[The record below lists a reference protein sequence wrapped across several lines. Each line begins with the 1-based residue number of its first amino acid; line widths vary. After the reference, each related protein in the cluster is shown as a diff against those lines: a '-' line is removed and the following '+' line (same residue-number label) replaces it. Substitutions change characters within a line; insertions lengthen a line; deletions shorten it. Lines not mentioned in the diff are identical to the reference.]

1 MTPTEQLAFFLA
13 QANRALCLDR
23 PDVAQARLTLRLA
36 TFAVLMGADVNASLD
51 FNLRPLHLACRAHAQ
66 ISRRCIRNSPES
78 VELIEE
84 LLLAGADPLARDR
97 LPQGRINGQLACGMM
112 PAAWCEGYTPE
123 ALHNA
128 MEALAAKGTWPEVNP
143 DNQYDDDETRPIGSG
158 VSRVWNFVPAAK
170 VKKHR
175 SKKKNKMKCVVEISQ
190 AA

>member
-23 PDVAQARLTLRLA
+23 PDIHQARQTLRLA
-36 TFAVLMGADVNASLD
+36 TFAVLMGADVNAPLD

-97 LPQGRINGQLACGMM
+97 LPEGRINGERISGLM
-112 PAAWCEGYTPE
+112 PAAWCEGYTPKV
-123 ALHNA
+123 LHDA
-128 MEALAAKGTWPEVNP
+128 MQALAEKGTWPEANP
-143 DNQYDDDETRPIGSG
+143 DGVYEEGEARP
-158 VSRVWNFVPAAK
+158 VRCMHAWNFIPKARVKYKEEAKAA
-170 VKKHR
+170 
-175 SKKKNKMKCVVEISQ
+175 
-190 AA
+190 